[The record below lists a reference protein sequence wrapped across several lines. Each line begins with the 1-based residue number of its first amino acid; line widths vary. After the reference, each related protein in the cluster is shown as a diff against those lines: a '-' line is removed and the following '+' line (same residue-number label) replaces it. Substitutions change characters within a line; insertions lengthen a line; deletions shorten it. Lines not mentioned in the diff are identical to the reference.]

1 MTYFFALFIY
11 LGLKI
16 IDYTLNSFF
25 LMQAKKRHQ
34 QYSAESS
41 EDEEISH
48 DGGNSDG
55 RLRRTKLK
63 KKTKKDK
70 NKGKSLSLLSRGVL
84 HGKERSRHHY
94 PSAGRDKNGSS
105 MLVSKFDDSL
115 TESYSESYMGSS
127 VTESSRRRQSKG
139 IVYRILIFMKLFVCN
154 LPLSFSGISFSIALL
169 GILWLNYAKENL
181 PSCKEVNFHSSQCAF
196 PEFPGCYFC
205 DEYNPWY
212 RLAIRFHNIC
222 SYIAGTSVL
231 LFFVK
236 PISCWR
242 IFIDDMSSPTT
253 SSPSGLIFMTL
264 ALSAVGQ
271 FGNVGS
277 ILVFIASSLHLVLVI
292 WFIYMSLAYQTM
304 PDPR

>member
-1 MTYFFALFIY
+1 M
-11 LGLKI
+11 KE
-16 IDYTLNSFF
+16 
-25 LMQAKKRHQ
+25 KKRQ
-34 QYSAESS
+34 QLYATESS
-41 EDEEISH
+41 EEYEEMSH

-63 KKTKKDK
+63 KKKKKTKNDK
-70 NKGKSLSLLSRGVL
+70 NKSKLLSSSTRGVL
-84 HGKERSRHHY
+84 YGKQRSHHHHH
-94 PSAGRDKNGSS
+94 PSAGRDKNGRS
-105 MLVSKFDDSL
+105 MMVSKFDDSL

-127 VTESSRRRQSKG
+127 VTESSRRRQSSKG
-139 IVYRILIFMKLFVCN
+139 IIYRILIFMKLFVCN

-169 GILWLNYAKENL
+169 GILWLKYAKENL

-205 DEYNPWY
+205 DEYNPTY

-222 SYIAGTSVL
+222 SYIAGISVL

-236 PISCWR
+236 AILCWR
-242 IFIDDMSSPTT
+242 VFIDDMSSPTT

-277 ILVFIASSLHLVLVI
+277 MLVFIASSLHLVLVI

>member
-1 MTYFFALFIY
+1 MFST
-11 LGLKI
+11 
-16 IDYTLNSFF
+16 
-25 LMQAKKRHQ
+25 
-34 QYSAESS
+34 ESS

-48 DGGNSDG
+48 DGGNNSDG
-55 RLRRTKLK
+55 RLRRTKLLK
-63 KKTKKDK
+63 NKKTKKYK
-70 NKGKSLSLLSRGVL
+70 SKGKSLSSSSRGL
-84 HGKERSRHHY
+84 HHRKQRSHHHL
-94 PSAGRDKNGSS
+94 SAGRDKKGRS
-105 MLVSKFDDSL
+105 MMVSKFDDSL

-127 VTESSRRRQSKG
+127 VTESSSRRRQSKG

-169 GILWLNYAKENL
+169 GILWLKYTKENL

-212 RLAIRFHNIC
+212 QLAIRFHNIC
-222 SYIAGTSVL
+222 SYIAGISVL

-236 PISCWR
+236 AILCWR
-242 IFIDDMSSPTT
+242 VFIDDMSSPTT

-271 FGNVGS
+271 FGNVGGMV
-277 ILVFIASSLHLVLVI
+277 VFIASSLHLVLVI